1 MAKNNGALWMRTAKS
16 GLVYMSG
23 ILDISE
29 GYSVQISVFKNTD
42 KQGKQPDY
50 NILLG
55 ERVERKPRPERGGY
69 TPPPQPFPPQ
79 PQQSQYPE
87 DEINPNEIPF

>member
-55 ERVERKPRPERGGY
+55 EKV
-69 TPPPQPFPPQ
+69 
-79 PQQSQYPE
+79 
-87 DEINPNEIPF
+87 